1 MRWYRELRRIGRADY
16 GIDAPEGL
24 RNITLG
30 GFGAL
35 AAGVLLSRRGRSRA
49 SIVALVVGV
58 FSIVCAVLWL
68 ASTKIGKRFE
78 RDRLLDSLA
87 LRGDERV
94 LDAGCG
100 RGLMLLG
107 AAQRLTSGH
116 AVGIDP
122 WTKDQSGNSPTATL
136 ANATAVGVR
145 DRVTAMTGDVRW
157 LPFRDGAFDVA
168 VSNLVLDNIHD
179 PEGWTQA
186 MRELARV
193 LQPGGRILVSDLA
206 NTEQYE
212 ATLREEGWTDVERSG
227 PHFRVFPPVRV
238 VTGSKPS

>member
-1 MRWYRELRRIGRADY
+1 M
-16 GIDAPEGL
+16 
-24 RNITLG
+24 
-30 GFGAL
+30 
-35 AAGVLLSRRGRSRA
+35 
-49 SIVALVVGV
+49 
-58 FSIVCAVLWL
+58 
-68 ASTKIGKRFE
+68 
-78 RDRLLDSLA
+78 
-87 LRGDERV
+87 
-94 LDAGCG
+94 
-100 RGLMLLG
+100 
-107 AAQRLTSGH
+107 
-116 AVGIDP
+116 
-122 WTKDQSGNSPTATL
+122 KDQSGNSPTATL

-238 VTGSKPS
+238 VTGSKPR